1 MLLPFAVKSNG
12 PCARRGSMTLAI
24 SNEGTQ
30 EHGAVHLSVEQS
42 LGDLSKHLA
51 HDFNN
56 IWATIFGLTQQ
67 LSELPGQQIRDQVI
81 DRINVASSYGLLYSR
96 SVMGV
101 LRKPD
106 LSAVSEFDLCAA
118 VREWTY
124 RTSDQLANSIDLSCL
139 VPPDPLTVKFNKNA
153 LHLILLAFVGYALR
167 SNEPKRWAMIG
178 VRSVALPPE
187 ESSLPGRSVDI
198 MFLCR
203 QLDGI
208 AYPRDLQQRINA
220 IREVSGHYGGTVES
234 WVVSGIGVNSRIRL
248 PVHSDDDPTG

>member
-1 MLLPFAVKSNG
+1 
-12 PCARRGSMTLAI
+12 MTLAI
-24 SNEGTQ
+24 ANEGNR
-30 EHGAVHLSVEQS
+30 EHGELHFSVVQS

-101 LRKPD
+101 LRKPE

-124 RTSDQLANSIDLSCL
+124 RTSDQLADSIDLSCL

-187 ESSLPGRSVDI
+187 ESSLSGRSVDV

-208 AYPRDLQQRINA
+208 AYPRDLQQRIDA
-220 IREVSGHYGGTVES
+220 IREVSKHYGGTVES

-248 PVHSDDDPTG
+248 PVHSADATDGSDRTVGGPI

>member
-1 MLLPFAVKSNG
+1 
-12 PCARRGSMTLAI
+12 MTLAI

-30 EHGAVHLSVEQS
+30 EHGASHLSVEQS

-178 VRSVALPPE
+178 VRSSGEGKQAQ
-187 ESSLPGRSVDI
+187 SVPQDCLDL

-203 QLDGI
+203 LADYRGQPPDHFQK
-208 AYPRDLQQRINA
+208 RVNA
-220 IREVSGHYGGTVES
+220 IRTLAARHAGVVET
-234 WVVSGIGVNSRIRL
+234 WVVPQVGVNLRIRL
-248 PVHSDDDPTG
+248 PVAAAPTAGQAGSM